1 MIGFQNMFN
10 LKAFAF
16 AVAVLAAGN
25 PSLAQA
31 VSDQLIFPPAN
42 GNPDA
47 KRIVLV
53 AGDEEYR
60 SEESMPMLGKLLS
73 QKHGFHCTI
82 VFSYSADGSYIDPNN
97 QAGLRGLESLGDADL
112 MIIGTR
118 FRRPVIE
125 EAAHVTE
132 FLNAGK
138 PVIGIRTATHAFNG
152 QGDFG
157 GDISFSKFGRLVL
170 GEQWVNHHGRHKREG
185 ARGVIEPGKEEHPIL
200 NSVAD
205 VFALSDVYGVIH
217 LTDADNILLRAA
229 VTETLDPD
237 SKNVAGSK
245 NDPMQPFAW
254 LHNYTGPNGT
264 SGRSFCT
271 TGGASVDFLSEDLR
285 RLIVNAS
292 YYLTGRTVPDEA
304 DVEFVDPF
312 KPSFYGFIRE
322 KDYWK
327 NANMQPSDYGLGKVP
342 RMPDPAGTPAW
353 KIEDA
358 KPEGE
363 SVPKAS
369 TSGPL

>member
-1 MIGFQNMFN
+1 MIGIRNMFN
-10 LKAFAF
+10 LKAFAL
-16 AVAVLAAGN
+16 AVALLAAGI
-25 PSLAQA
+25 PSWAQA
-31 VSDQLIFPPAN
+31 VSDQLVFPPAN

-47 KRIVLV
+47 KRVVLV

-73 QKHGFHCTI
+73 QKHGFHCTV

-118 FRRPVIE
+118 FRRPATE

-185 ARGVIEPGKEEHPIL
+185 ARGVIEPGKQAHPIL

-264 SGRSFCT
+264 SGKSFCT

-342 RMPDPAGTPAW
+342 EMPDPAGTPVW

-358 KPEGE
+358 KPEG
-363 SVPKAS
+363 
-369 TSGPL
+369 